1 MSLSNQCC
9 YTSDLIKLFVL
20 VLFKEYV
27 QMLTQQT
34 LTKTIEN
41 GNKKMKRIFPLNNA
55 MSFYVIY
62 ILVSWL
68 LVCISSLYNQ

>member
-41 GNKKMKRIFPLNNA
+41 ENKKGNA
-55 MSFYVIY
+55 SFRKIM
-62 ILVSWL
+62 
-68 LVCISSLYNQ
+68 